1 LISATGDCGK
11 AQAVAMAE
19 CADPCCVARLR
30 GEPTEEVCKYETC
43 ENAAEEIGARW
54 YASTYIPE
62 EYWQQAG
69 SDPEKY
75 YGWGGYSEE
84 QRRVW
89 CVSFYNGRYEARRPG
104 YKRDTDQ
111 YHSVLR
117 MNTPVGSPA

>member
-1 LISATGDCGK
+1 
-11 AQAVAMAE
+11 M
-19 CADPCCVARLR
+19 
-30 GEPTEEVCKYETC
+30 
-43 ENAAEEIGARW
+43 
-54 YASTYIPE
+54 
-62 EYWQQAG
+62 
-69 SDPEKY
+69 
-75 YGWGGYSEE
+75 GWIYSEE